1 MRYHARMKAKKQK
14 AVKELFSQE
23 ENEKIPIH
31 SPFKAKDSE
40 IRYTSFARCR
50 SVMVQNY

>member
-31 SPFKAKDSE
+31 SPYKAKDSE